1 MKVAEISSDLPA
13 LMGILNVTPD
23 SFYDSGKYFEFDRA
37 IKKADQINAAGA
49 VILDVGGEST
59 RPGSDGTSPEEE
71 TGRVIPVIKEIKN
84 SLDIRIS
91 CDTSKYKVAEKA
103 LAAGADMINDVTG
116 FTDPEM
122 RRVASEYDAAICI
135 MHMQGSPKEMQR
147 TPQYNDVLKDIRD
160 FLYRQAEICEEDG
173 IDHDN
178 IIVDPGI
185 GFGKTLEHNLKILA
199 NIDYFCEEYPVLVG
213 ASRKSFIQ
221 MLLGIPLEERLAG
234 SLAVAGYCA
243 RKGVRMLRVHDVKET
258 KEAVGMIKALVEREN
273 ERVIKYN

>member
-1 MKVAEISSDLPA
+1 MKVAEISTDLPA

-59 RPGSDGTSPEEE
+59 KPGSDGISPEEE

-122 RRVASEYDAAICI
+122 RRVASEHDAAICI
-135 MHMQGSPKEMQR
+135 MHMKGSPKDMQK
-147 TPQYNDVLKDIRD
+147 TPQYNDVLKSIRD

-199 NIDYFCEEYPVLVG
+199 NIDYFCEKYPVLVG

-234 SLAVAGYCA
+234 SLVVAGYCA